1 MKAQKA
7 EIRKVPFNLY
17 PGDNPGDRITAALI
31 DNTRLKERGAA
42 MRDLLLTGAALSMI
56 DERLPRL
63 IASVLDDE
71 MGLDRVTKLISSIV
85 PDAFIAVER
94 DSEPAVPAGLPTD
107 EVTSSDSLKKPDPV
121 QDEKKRSLRDMRQK
135 ANAMFGGSND

>member
-7 EIRKVPFNLY
+7 EIRKVAFNLY